1 MAERLTTDNIVD
13 VLSEVEHPEI
23 ASSLLKLGMLKD
35 INYDEST
42 AEVSLVL
49 SLPTL
54 GIPEAVRRILVS
66 SIEGAL
72 SDAGAIAKIEVVE
85 MTDGERMHFM
95 SMAQEHWRPEL
106 R

>member
-1 MAERLTTDNIVD
+1 MVEQPTTSNILD
-13 VLSEVEHPEI
+13 ALSAVEHPEI
-23 ASSLLKLGMLKD
+23 ASSLLKLGMLKE

-42 AEVSLVL
+42 AEASLVL

-54 GIPEAVRRILVS
+54 GIPAVVQQILVS

-72 SDAGAIAKIEVVE
+72 SKIGATSRIEVAV
-85 MTDGERMHFM
+85 MTDGERAHFM
-95 SMAQEHWRPEL
+95 SLAQENWRPEL